1 MPLIL
6 LGGITDLDAIR
17 TAMNEGFEY
26 VAMARALLR
35 EPDLLLRLQ
44 RDASTRSLCNH
55 CTRCLPTIYTG
66 THCPLA
72 TIAHRRP
79 TVIVV
84 GHFR

>member
-1 MPLIL
+1 MTLIL

-35 EPDLLLRLQ
+35 EPDLPLRMQ

-55 CTRCLPTIYTG
+55 GNRCLPTIYTG

-72 TIAHRRP
+72 AIAPARRDS
-79 TVIVV
+79 TSDD
-84 GHFR
+84 